1 MTDVRKLLK
10 KRDNAKIFDEVAKE
24 KKPKL
29 NVQRLMA
36 RRTAAK
42 NDLDMWQSLLQ
53 TAYHFAMPNYNPFEN
68 YGLGGMLA
76 PGQEYNADIYDLT
89 LCIAHKRLADK
100 MLMNMVP
107 QGQQWVK
114 FTPGDEFGEPG
125 TPLYQRALEATQIL
139 TDHFFKIL
147 DRSNFY
153 LAVGESLQDCLI
165 STGIIAVNE
174 GTAKKPVRYEAVPAS
189 HVMFQGDAE
198 GTVDAVFRDW
208 YKVRVE
214 TLKSMWS
221 GIKDEDIAKINKK
234 PEDEIDIWECAWID
248 YEATEKERYKYVVM
262 TSAQDIL
269 LEQSSSSWP
278 WVIYRMRRLTGEIRG
293 RGPSLEAFPTAAT
306 INQAL
311 EDELVAAAFQ
321 ANPMYMAAS
330 DSAFNQDTFTPRPGS
345 IVPVQMLMGEWP
357 IKPFEQS
364 GNIQFN
370 ALLVNDFRQQI
381 NDLLY
386 AFPLGAVNSPQRT
399 ATEAEIRFTENLESF
414 SAMVPRLQ
422 NEFFVPIIQRTLW
435 VINKVLP
442 QTFANIPDDIRNKM
456 LSADGQ
462 ILSLSFDTPLMTAK
476 GQVKTQALLGYYQAL
491 ASMIGPEA
499 ATASLN
505 PINVITGMADN
516 QGIEVKNIK
525 TPEELEKLMQA
536 AGQAAQQEMEQQGV
550 EIGQEQQ

>member
-1 MTDVRKLLK
+1 MADMRKLLK
-10 KRDNAKIFDEVAKE
+10 KRDNAKLFDEVKE
-24 KKPKL
+24 QKKPKL
-29 NVQRLMA
+29 NINRLVAM
-36 RRTAAK
+36 RTAAK
-42 NDLDMWQSLLQ
+42 SDLDMWRSILE
-53 TAYHFAMPNYNPFEN
+53 TSYHYAMPNYNPFEN
-68 YGLGGMLA
+68 YGLAGMLT

-89 LCIAHKRLADK
+89 LPIAHKRLADK

-125 TPLYQRALEATQIL
+125 TPLYQKALDATQRM
-139 TDHFFKIL
+139 TDHFFKII

-153 LAVGESLQDCLI
+153 LAVGESLQDVLI

-174 GTAKKPVRYEAVPAS
+174 GNIRKPVRYEAVPAS

-198 GTVDAVFRDW
+198 GQVDAVFRDW
-208 YKVRVE
+208 YQVRVE
-214 TLKSMWS
+214 NIRSMWP
-221 GIKDEDIAKINKK
+221 GIKDEAIAKLNKK
-234 PEDEIDIWECAWID
+234 PEDQLDLWECAWID
-248 YEATEKERYKYVVM
+248 YDADEKERYQYVVM
-262 TSAQDIL
+262 TSATQVL
-269 LEQSSSSWP
+269 LEQKSSSWP
-278 WVIYRMRRLTGEIRG
+278 WIVYRMRRLTGEIRG

-330 DSAFNQDTFTPRPGS
+330 DSAFNQQTFTPRPGS
-345 IVPVQMLMGEWP
+345 IVPVQMIMGEWP

-386 AFPLGAVNSPQRT
+386 AFPLGAVNSPTRT
-399 ATEAEIRFTENLESF
+399 ATEAEIRYTENLESF

-422 NEFFVPIIQRTLW
+422 NEFFIPVVQRTLW

-442 QTFANIPDDIRNKM
+442 QTFANIPDDIRSKM
-456 LSADGQ
+456 LSVDGQ

-476 GQVKTQALLGYYQAL
+476 GQVKTQALLGFYQAL
-491 ASMIGPEA
+491 ASMIGQEA
-499 ATASLN
+499 ATAALN
-505 PINVITGMADN
+505 PVELITGMADN

-525 TPEELEKLMQA
+525 TPEELAQLQQV
-536 AGQAAQQEMEQQGV
+536 AGQVAEQQAEQAGV
-550 EIGQEQQ
+550 SIDEGQ

>member
-1 MTDVRKLLK
+1 MRKLLK
-10 KRDNAKIFDEVAKE
+10 KRDNAKLFDEVKE
-24 KKPKL
+24 QKKPKL
-29 NVQRLMA
+29 NINRLVAM
-36 RRTAAK
+36 RTAAK
-42 NDLDMWQSLLQ
+42 SDLDMWRSILE
-53 TAYHFAMPNYNPFEN
+53 TSYHYAMPNYNPFEN
-68 YGLGGMLA
+68 YGLAGMLT

-89 LCIAHKRLADK
+89 LPIAHKRLADK

-125 TPLYQRALEATQIL
+125 TPLYQKALDATQRM
-139 TDHFFKIL
+139 TDHFFKII

-153 LAVGESLQDCLI
+153 LAVGESLQDVLI

-174 GTAKKPVRYEAVPAS
+174 GNIRKPVRYEAVPAS

-198 GTVDAVFRDW
+198 GQVDAVFRDW
-208 YKVRVE
+208 YQVRVE
-214 TLKSMWS
+214 NIRSMWP
-221 GIKDEDIAKINKK
+221 GIKDEAIAKLNKK
-234 PEDEIDIWECAWID
+234 PEDQLDLWECAWID
-248 YEATEKERYKYVVM
+248 YDADEKERYQYVVM
-262 TSAQDIL
+262 TSATQVL
-269 LEQSSSSWP
+269 LEQKSSSWP
-278 WVIYRMRRLTGEIRG
+278 WIVYRMRRLTGEIRG

-330 DSAFNQDTFTPRPGS
+330 DSAFNQQTFTPRPGS
-345 IVPVQMLMGEWP
+345 IVPVQMIMGEWP

-386 AFPLGAVNSPQRT
+386 AFPLGAVNSPTRT
-399 ATEAEIRFTENLESF
+399 ATEAEIRYTENLESF

-422 NEFFVPIIQRTLW
+422 NEFFIPVVQRTLW

-442 QTFANIPDDIRNKM
+442 QTFANIPDDIRSKM
-456 LSADGQ
+456 LSVDGQ

-476 GQVKTQALLGYYQAL
+476 GQVKTQALLGFYQAL
-491 ASMIGPEA
+491 ASMIGQEA
-499 ATASLN
+499 ATAALN
-505 PINVITGMADN
+505 PVELITGMADN

-525 TPEELEKLMQA
+525 TPEELAQLQQV
-536 AGQAAQQEMEQQGV
+536 AGQVAEQQAEQAGV
-550 EIGQEQQ
+550 SIDEGQ

>member
-1 MTDVRKLLK
+1 MADMRKLLK
-10 KRDNAKIFDEVAKE
+10 KRDNAKLFDEVKE
-24 KKPKL
+24 QKKPKL
-29 NVQRLMA
+29 NINRLVAM
-36 RRTAAK
+36 RTAAK
-42 NDLDMWQSLLQ
+42 SDLDMWRSILE
-53 TAYHFAMPNYNPFEN
+53 TSYHYAMPNYNPFEN
-68 YGLGGMLA
+68 YGLAGMLT

-89 LCIAHKRLADK
+89 LPIAHKRLADK

-125 TPLYQRALEATQIL
+125 TPLYQKALDATQRM
-139 TDHFFKIL
+139 TDHFFKII

-153 LAVGESLQDCLI
+153 LAVGESLQDVLI

-174 GTAKKPVRYEAVPAS
+174 GNIRKPVRYEAVPAS

-198 GTVDAVFRDW
+198 GQVDAVFRDW
-208 YKVRVE
+208 YQVRVE
-214 TLKSMWS
+214 NIRSMWP
-221 GIKDEDIAKINKK
+221 GIKDDAIAKLNKK
-234 PEDEIDIWECAWID
+234 PEDQLDLWECAWID
-248 YEATEKERYKYVVM
+248 YDADEKERYQYVVM
-262 TSAQDIL
+262 TSSTQVL
-269 LEQSSSSWP
+269 LEQKSSSWP
-278 WVIYRMRRLTGEIRG
+278 WIVYRMRRLTGEIRG

-330 DSAFNQDTFTPRPGS
+330 DSAFNQQTFTPRPGS
-345 IVPVQMLMGEWP
+345 IVPVQMIMGEWP

-386 AFPLGAVNSPQRT
+386 AFPLGAVNSPTRT
-399 ATEAEIRFTENLESF
+399 ATEAEIRYTENLESF

-422 NEFFVPIIQRTLW
+422 NEFFIPVVQRTLW

-442 QTFANIPDDIRNKM
+442 QTFANIPDDIRSKM
-456 LSADGQ
+456 LSVDGQ

-476 GQVKTQALLGYYQAL
+476 GQVKTQALLGFYQAL
-491 ASMIGPEA
+491 ASMIGQEA
-499 ATASLN
+499 ATAALN
-505 PINVITGMADN
+505 PVELITGMADN

-525 TPEELEKLMQA
+525 TPEELQKLNQA
-536 AGQAAQQEMEQQGV
+536 AGQIAEQQAEQAGV
-550 EIGQEQQ
+550 TIDEGQ

>member
-1 MTDVRKLLK
+1 MTDIKKLLK
-10 KRDNAKIFDEVAKE
+10 KREGANLFDEIKE
-24 KKPKL
+24 QKKPKINTQQIL
-29 NVQRLMA
+29 AMRNK
-36 RRTAAK
+36 AK
-42 NDLDMWQSLLQ
+42 SDLDMWRSLLD
-53 TAYHFAMPNYNPFEN
+53 TAYHYAMPNYNAFEN
-68 YGLGGMLA
+68 YGLGGMLT

-89 LCIAHKRLADK
+89 LPIAHKRLADK

-125 TPLYQRALEATQIL
+125 TPLYQRALDATQRM
-139 TDHFFKIL
+139 TDHFFKIV

-153 LAVGESLQDCLI
+153 LAVGESLQDVLI
-165 STGIIAVNE
+165 STGVIAVNE
-174 GTAKKPVRYEAVPAS
+174 GNKRKPVRYESVPAS

-198 GTVDAVFRDW
+198 GQIDGVFRDW
-208 YKVRVE
+208 YKVRIE
-214 TLKSMWS
+214 NIKSMWPNS
-221 GIKDEDIAKINKK
+221 KPEILNKK
-234 PEDEIDIWECAWID
+234 PSDTVDLWECAWID
-248 YEATEKERYKYVVM
+248 YSANEKEMYQYVLM
-262 TSAQDIL
+262 TSKSEIL
-269 LEQSSSSWP
+269 LEQKSSSWP
-278 WVIYRMRRLTGEIRG
+278 WIVYRMRRLTGEIRG

-330 DSAFNQDTFTPRPGS
+330 DSAFNQETFTPRPGS
-345 IVPVQMLMGEWP
+345 IVPVQMIMGEWP

-422 NEFFVPIIQRTLW
+422 NEFFIPVIQRTLW
-435 VINKVLP
+435 VINKVIP
-442 QTFANIPDDIRNKM
+442 ETFGQIPEDIKNKM
-456 LSADGQ
+456 LSVDGQ

-476 GQVKTQALLGYYQAL
+476 GQVKTQALLNFYQAL

-505 PINVITGMADN
+505 PVELITGLADN

-525 TPEELEKLMQA
+525 TPEELAQLEQA
-536 AGQAAQQEMEQQGV
+536 AGEIAQQEAEQQGIDIN
-550 EIGQEQQ
+550 E

>member
-1 MTDVRKLLK
+1 MADMRKLLK
-10 KRDNAKIFDEVAKE
+10 KRDNAKLFDEIKE
-24 KKPKL
+24 QKKPKL
-29 NVQRLMA
+29 NINRLVAM
-36 RRTAAK
+36 RTAAK
-42 NDLDMWQSLLQ
+42 SDLDMWRAILETS
-53 TAYHFAMPNYNPFEN
+53 YHYAMPNYNPFEN
-68 YGLGGMLA
+68 YGLAGMLT

-89 LCIAHKRLADK
+89 LPIAHKRLADK

-125 TPLYQRALEATQIL
+125 TPLYQKALDATQRM
-139 TDHFFKIL
+139 TDHFFKIV

-153 LAVGESLQDCLI
+153 LAVGESLQDVLI

-174 GTAKKPVRYEAVPAS
+174 GNIRKPVRYEAVPAS

-198 GTVDAVFRDW
+198 GQVDAVFRDW

-214 TLKSMWS
+214 NIRSMWP
-221 GIKDEDIAKINKK
+221 GIKDEDIARLNKK
-234 PEDEIDIWECAWID
+234 PQDELDLWECAWID
-248 YEATEKERYKYVVM
+248 YDADEKERYQYVVM
-262 TSAQDIL
+262 TSATQVL
-269 LEQSSSSWP
+269 LEQKSSSWP
-278 WVIYRMRRLTGEIRG
+278 WIVYRMRRLTGEIRG

-330 DSAFNQDTFTPRPGS
+330 DSAFNQQTFTPRPGS
-345 IVPVQMLMGEWP
+345 IVPVQMIMGEWP
-357 IKPFEQS
+357 IKPFEQA

-386 AFPLGAVNSPQRT
+386 AFPLGAVNSPTRT
-399 ATEAEIRFTENLESF
+399 ATEAEIRYTENLESF

-422 NEFFVPIIQRTLW
+422 NEFFIPVVQRTLW

-456 LSADGQ
+456 LSVDGQ

-476 GQVKTQALLGYYQAL
+476 GQVKTQALLGFYQAL

-499 ATASLN
+499 ATAALN
-505 PINVITGMADN
+505 PVEVITGMADN

-525 TPEELEKLMQA
+525 TPEELQQLTQA
-536 AGQAAQQEMEQQGV
+536 AGQIAEQQAEQEGV
-550 EIGQEQQ
+550 TIDAEQ